1 MTSSPGE
8 ASFEDSAL
16 YVLIFVV
23 ITFGFQLVPSAWF
36 EEFTAQAMSQLFNAL
51 SLTSGHGLEGG
62 KAYLT
67 LLGGVRDVHVTI
79 VRECT
84 GIHVWGILLGLVLP
98 VRGGSWS
105 RKAASLVYGAILI
118 FLLNVSRIF
127 VTVYLTAY
135 NVPPFS
141 WIFANPTVETYHYHV
156 SFVYGVIGVAI
167 LILTISRWFLPELGD
182 TLIGLPTGFKALF
195 DRKRS

>member
-1 MTSSPGE
+1 MTSSSGE
-8 ASFEDSAL
+8 SSFKDSAL
-16 YVLIFVV
+16 YVLMFVV
-23 ITFGFQLVPSAWF
+23 ITWGFQLVPSAWF
-36 EEFTAQAMSQLFNAL
+36 ERFTAQTMSQIINAL
-51 SLTSGHGLEGG
+51 GLSSGHGFESG

-98 VRGGSWS
+98 VRGGSWA
-105 RKAASLVYGAILI
+105 RKVASLVYGAFLI

-135 NVPPFS
+135 DVPPFT
-141 WIFANPTVETYHYHV
+141 WFFANPTVETYHYHV

-167 LILTISRWFLPELGD
+167 LILTISRWFLPELGE
-182 TLIGLPTGFKALF
+182 TLICLPAGFKALF
-195 DRKRS
+195 DRDRS

>member
-1 MTSSPGE
+1 MNSSPDE
-8 ASFEDSAL
+8 PSLKDSAL
-16 YVLIFVV
+16 YVLIFVA
-23 ITFGFQLVPSAWF
+23 ITWGFQLVPSAWF
-36 EEFTAQAMSQLFNAL
+36 EGFTAQTMSQIMSAL
-51 SLTSGHGLEGG
+51 GLSSSHGLEGG

-67 LLGGVRDVHVTI
+67 LLGGVRDVYVTI

-98 VRGGSWS
+98 VRGGSWT
-105 RKAASLVYGAILI
+105 RKAASLVYGAFLI

-135 NVPPFS
+135 DVPPFT
-141 WIFANPTVETYHYHV
+141 WFFANPTVETYHYHV

-182 TLIGLPTGFKALF
+182 TLIGLPNGFKALF
-195 DRKRS
+195 DRIKN

>member
-8 ASFEDSAL
+8 PSFKDSAL
-16 YVLIFVV
+16 YILMFVA
-23 ITFGFQLVPSAWF
+23 ITWGFQLVPSAWF
-36 EEFTAQAMSQLFNAL
+36 EGFTAQTMSQIMNAL
-51 SLTSGHGLEGG
+51 GLTSGHGLEGG
-62 KAYLT
+62 QAYLT
-67 LLGGVRDVHVTI
+67 LLGGVRDVYVTI

-98 VRGGSWS
+98 VRGGSWT
-105 RKAASLVYGAILI
+105 RKAASLVYGAVLI

-135 NVPPFS
+135 DVPPFT
-141 WIFANPTVETYHYHV
+141 WFFANPTVETYHYHV

-182 TLIGLPTGFKALF
+182 TLIGLPTCIKALF